1 MAISPTMEG
10 FRAAFRRPSL
20 TLAEI
25 MWRWT
30 AGATAAAL
38 FLFGLIEYLD
48 TLPVT
53 NGELLFLRTKHPYFV
68 GEAIAHILRGSAS
81 RVVATAMLATLLLG
95 SLWIAAASLG
105 RMATV
110 RAVLDYFRRDRG
122 GRLLAD
128 GVLQNGPTDG
138 GAIVSAARVRGA
150 SEIPTPA
157 ARDEGRPLSA
167 LLRVNFLRAAAALAA
182 LLGFVG
188 ASILAGMAS
197 TDADPRP
204 GLAFVLFLPLAA
216 LICVAWWTLN
226 WVLSLAGMFAVRDGE
241 DAMGAISAAVS
252 FCRERAGS
260 VFAVT
265 IWTGLAHLVVFVGA
279 TTVISM
285 PMGFIAVVPWRLVV
299 AAMFLLTLVYFALA
313 DWLYMARL
321 AGYVCIAEIPEAL
334 LAPLPAPR
342 PQLPGGEHRF
352 APGPPV
358 QTSIDRDETI
368 LSDVPNLTSSLALE
382 T

>member
-1 MAISPTMEG
+1 MAISPTTEG

-68 GEAIAHILRGSAS
+68 GEAIAHILRGSGS
-81 RVVATAMLATLLLG
+81 RLVAAAMLATLLLG

-110 RAVLDYFRRDRG
+110 RALLDYFRRDRG
-122 GRLLAD
+122 GRLFAD

-138 GAIVSAARVRGA
+138 EAIVSADRVRAA

-241 DAMGAISAAVS
+241 DALGAISAAVS

-299 AAMFLLTLVYFALA
+299 AAMLLLTLVYFALA

-342 PQLPGGEHRF
+342 PQLPGGEQRF
-352 APGPPV
+352 VPGPPV
-358 QTSIDRDETI
+358 QTSIDRDEAI
-368 LSDVPNLTSSLALE
+368 LSDVPNLTSSLALK

>member
-1 MAISPTMEG
+1 
-10 FRAAFRRPSL
+10 
-20 TLAEI
+20 
-25 MWRWT
+25 
-30 AGATAAAL
+30 
-38 FLFGLIEYLD
+38 
-48 TLPVT
+48 
-53 NGELLFLRTKHPYFV
+53 
-68 GEAIAHILRGSAS
+68 
-81 RVVATAMLATLLLG
+81 MLATLLLG

-122 GRLLAD
+122 GRLFAE
-128 GVLQNGPTDG
+128 GVLHYGETDVE
-138 GAIVSAARVRGA
+138 AIVSADRVRA
-150 SEIPTPA
+150 VSEIPTPA

-241 DAMGAISAAVS
+241 DALGAISAAVS

-285 PMGFIAVVPWRLVV
+285 PMGFVAVVPWRLVV
-299 AAMFLLTLVYFALA
+299 AAMLLLTVVYFALA

-321 AGYVCIAEIPEAL
+321 AGYVCIAEVPEAL

-342 PQLPGGEHRF
+342 PQLPGEQRLV
-352 APGPPV
+352 PGPPV
-358 QTSIDRDETI
+358 QTSIDRNETI
-368 LSDVPNLTSSLALE
+368 LSDVPNPTSSLALE